1 MRISD
6 WSSDVCSSDLISCA
20 ERRIQIFIS
29 KADTAL
35 HKESEADDPWCVRE
49 ALRIAA
55 AEKRPK
61 RICGLLIVPELV
73 AMMVVYEIER
83 FDSEIERMVVYASK
97 PGGIDI
103 QCRWI
108 AGHGQ
113 IRSEERSV
121 GEEWVSK

>member
-1 MRISD
+1 MIRRPPISTRTD
-6 WSSDVCSSDLISCA
+6 TLFPYTTLFRSNIISCA

-61 RICGLLIVPELV
+61 RICGLLIVPDLA

-83 FDSEIERMVVYASK
+83 FDSEFEHMVVYAK
-97 PGGIDI
+97 D
-103 QCRWI
+103 RK
-108 AGHGQ
+108 
-113 IRSEERSV
+113 SV
-121 GEEWVSK
+121 C